1 MAAKKAVNK
10 ADLLGYSTDG
20 QDMWG
25 VEANDAATVGKPQ
38 GNGKP
43 VGNGKPAG
51 IIKPTGAI
59 SPRRPQSTSSWVA
72 PRRADGRRFGFH
84 RGLPASIAHRSSA
97 KRGRGMPCV
106 LVLVE

>member
-1 MAAKKAVNK
+1 MAAKKAVSK

-25 VEANDAATVGKPQ
+25 VEAHEAATVGKPQ

-51 IIKPTGAI
+51 VNKLTGAIKPT
-59 SPRRPQSTSSWVA
+59 A
-72 PRRADGRRFGFH
+72 PAVD
-84 RGLPASIAHRSSA
+84 
-97 KRGRGMPCV
+97 
-106 LVLVE
+106 